1 MVKIGKKV
9 EVVLLGCVIIG
20 VLLSGCATNNAGALQ
35 KTAKYGLSGER
46 RLLTTEGKKADQPMN
61 SAEEYERL
69 GDINLQRDDIT
80 AAFLN
85 YTKALQL
92 EPERLSASYKT
103 GRLFLYRGM
112 TEDAKREFEKILK
125 KDPKNVYAHE
135 GMGRAFLLENN
146 NEKATEYF
154 VKALKI
160 NDHLW
165 EVHDLLGIAYDRQK
179 KSALAVEQYRMAL
192 SLKPDATAVYNNLGV
207 SYYLLGE
214 YEKAKDAFITAIE
227 KGGEESKVYNNLALT
242 LGKLGQY
249 RQAEEAFTRAA
260 DEATAQNNLGYL
272 YMLDG
277 KNNEA
282 AVAFEKA
289 IYLSPSFYHT
299 AHDNLKRANDN
310 LRP

>member
-1 MVKIGKKV
+1 MVKIGEKV
-9 EVVLLGCVIIG
+9 EVILFGFVAVAVLLT
-20 VLLSGCATNNAGALQ
+20 GCATNNAGAIQ
-35 KTAKYGLSGER
+35 RVGKYGVLGER
-46 RLLTTEGKKADQPMN
+46 KLLTTEGKKVDQPMN

-69 GDINLQRDDIT
+69 GDINLQREDIT
-80 AAFLN
+80 AAFIN

-92 EPERLSASYKT
+92 EPERISVSYKT

-125 KDPKNVYAHE
+125 KDPDNAFAYE
-135 GMGRAFLLENN
+135 GMGRAYLLENN

-154 VKALKI
+154 VKSLKK
-160 NDHLW
+160 NDRLW

-179 KSALAVEQYRMAL
+179 KFSLAIDQYRMAL

-227 KGGEESKVYNNLALT
+227 KGEEGSKVYNNLALT
-242 LGKLGQY
+242 LGKLGEY
-249 RQAEEAFTRAA
+249 RQAQEAFTRAA

-272 YMLDG
+272 YMLEG
-277 KNNEA
+277 KNQEA
-282 AVAFEKA
+282 ALAFEKA
-289 IYLSPSFYHT
+289 IDLSPSFYHT

-310 LRP
+310 LHE